1 MIGAQNLRKGGT
13 SSHVSLGMAGK
24 PLPSWPVEPMAA
36 ADQRYET
43 HATEPLTP
51 AGVEMDEQAALRQYA
66 ATLLNEATTE
76 KTVVAPTPQPAVP
89 ADRLSPFSMAAMLL
103 LAGCIFLVVIP
114 PVGVTFLLCAVLPL
128 IWGAGT
134 AALGS
139 S

>member
-24 PLPSWPVEPMAA
+24 PLPSWPVEPVATA
-36 ADQRYET
+36 TADQRYEN
-43 HATEPLTP
+43 HVTEPVAEL
-51 AGVEMDEQAALRQYA
+51 DEQAALRQYA

-76 KTVVAPTPQPAVP
+76 KTVVAPPKPSAP

-128 IWGAGT
+128 IWGAGS
-134 AALGS
+134 AALGES
-139 S
+139 